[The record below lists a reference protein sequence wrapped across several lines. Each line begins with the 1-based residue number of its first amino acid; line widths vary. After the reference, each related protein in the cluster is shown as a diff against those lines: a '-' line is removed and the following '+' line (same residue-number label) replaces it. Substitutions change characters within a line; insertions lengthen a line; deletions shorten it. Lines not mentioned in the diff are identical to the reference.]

1 MTVSLNGGEACFEV
15 AEGDTLL
22 RAALRAGVAL
32 PYECGVG
39 ACGCC
44 RCEVEQGQVEVL
56 WAEAPGLS
64 ERDRRK
70 GRQLACQCR
79 PQGDV
84 ALKMRLD
91 PRGTAPTP
99 PRRQTATLRAVR
111 PLTHD
116 LREFVFQTETP
127 AAFEP
132 GQYAFLGLPGLA
144 RERAYSMAN
153 LANAAGEWH
162 FCVRR
167 VPGGEASQ
175 SLFDTLRPGDSV
187 ALDGPYGMAW
197 LRPDVVRDIV
207 CIAGGSGLAPM
218 LSVARGAAATLLREG
233 PRRLD
238 FFYGGRTPADLCGR
252 AELAAL
258 GVPGERL
265 RYHAAVSDAQAAA
278 TAGWTG
284 AVGPIHA
291 LVEQTLGETLAERE
305 IYLAGPPGMVE
316 ALLPLLQVT
325 HRIPPERIHFDRF
338 F

>member
-1 MTVSLNGGEACFEV
+1 MSVTVNGGEVRFEV

-44 RCEVEQGQVEVL
+44 RCEVTRGQVEVL

-79 PQGDV
+79 PLGDV
-84 ALKMRLD
+84 DLTLRLD

-99 PRRQTATLRAVR
+99 PRRQAATLRAVR

-162 FCVRR
+162 FGVRR

-175 SLFDTLRPGDSV
+175 ALFDCLQPGDTV

-197 LRPDVVRDIV
+197 LRPDVARDIV

-238 FFYGGRTPADLCGR
+238 FFYGGRTPADLCGQ

-258 GVPGERL
+258 EVPGQRL
-265 RYHAAVSDAQAAA
+265 RYHAAVSDAAAA
-278 TAGWTG
+278 TAAGWTG
-284 AVGPIHA
+284 AVGPIHT
-291 LVEQTLGETLAERE
+291 LVEQTLGAALAERE
-305 IYLAGPPGMVE
+305 VYLAGPPGMVE
-316 ALLPLLQVT
+316 AVLTLLQVS